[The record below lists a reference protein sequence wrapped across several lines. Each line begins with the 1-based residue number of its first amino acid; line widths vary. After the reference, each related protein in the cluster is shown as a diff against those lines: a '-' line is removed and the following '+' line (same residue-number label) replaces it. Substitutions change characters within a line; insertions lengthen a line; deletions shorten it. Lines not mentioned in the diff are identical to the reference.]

1 MQKRRLTFG
10 VVAAQASDIEQRRI
24 MEGIIEQAKSLNTD
38 TVVISN
44 IYNPDKN
51 VCILD
56 CHKENN
62 IYGLLSSSGIDGF
75 ILISEAIANN
85 ELQNHIKNYL
95 RKRPEIPVVVI
106 GSPSDDLV
114 LPYFDVINTDDAAD
128 MEDITDH
135 LIEVHGCRDIDII
148 TGSEGLEVSSKRV
161 EGYRRSLE
169 KHGIEFSNDKVVYG
183 NF

>member
-24 MEGIIEQAKSLNTD
+24 MEGIIEQAKSLNID

-51 VCILD
+51 FCILD

-62 IYGLLSSSGIDGF
+62 IYRLLSSSGIDGF

-85 ELQNHIKNYL
+85 ELQNHIKISVSVRKYL
-95 RKRPEIPVVVI
+95 
-106 GSPSDDLV
+106 L
-114 LPYFDVINTDDAAD
+114 
-128 MEDITDH
+128 
-135 LIEVHGCRDIDII
+135 
-148 TGSEGLEVSSKRV
+148 
-161 EGYRRSLE
+161 
-169 KHGIEFSNDKVVYG
+169 
-183 NF
+183 